1 MNSTIV
7 FSEKSLYCYL
17 LEAEIKEIK
26 DVNKVLEKCI
36 PIVIDDII
44 YYFSISQKDKTIEHE
59 TLIVFRNID
68 EILLQKDYLLRDLFM
83 RIHKYAH
90 EVNKKNK
97 AAIPHNWCAFHL
109 KNKICFFAFNNIK
122 ENDSKIIIEICGTMP
137 NNLLIHGL
145 VQDKNFRLDDY
156 SYSQKEYDSALSNLP
171 EAITKFKEKWEEQ
184 KIDEMGNN
192 LFFENI
198 ITDEDKYFSYDEWM
212 KRLSKVQGR
221 FVNSP
226 EHNAIKLR
234 GPAGTGKTLAMEL
247 KAAKILR
254 SNRESKILFL
264 THSWTV
270 ADSIQSF
277 IEQIVQDNDELKRID
292 VFPLLSFAEIF
303 IRTSNNL
310 IVLGDDSFSGK
321 MEQLELI
328 ESIVDEYKSSNFLL
342 YKNRFSDFF
351 LQEISSNEKNLKK
364 LFYWDLMIEFACVI
378 GANGI
383 MPGLAAKEKYLNI
396 ERRPWMMTLT
406 KDADKEFVINVYQE
420 YIKYL
425 ITNKKITSDQII
437 NDYLNYLSTYQWHYE
452 RIEKGYD
459 YIFVDEMQLFNEQE
473 RMIFHYLTKSPD
485 VYPLIFMALD
495 PRQTITETYFDY
507 GIKDIANR
515 NENEISERTFG
526 NFREVILGEVF
537 RYTKEILAFLVHI
550 DKSFPALGLGTDWE
564 NNINKTIS
572 KKGNGTIP
580 EIYIGKSINDELTF
594 AFSKAKTFISE
605 SFRVAI
611 LALDNNSY
619 IALKEKY
626 ASEVCIFIES
636 REDTIKLQYKKKGII
651 ISQPYYVIGL
661 QFDAVI
667 LTGCY
672 IHFDEHDRNQM
683 YNLRRF
689 ISDVYLGSSRSSK
702 KLLITSNT
710 STGFIPDFIT
720 KAVEKNHLQKIQ

>member
-1 MNSTIV
+1 MSNIIV
-7 FSEKSLYCYL
+7 FSEQSLHYYL
-17 LEAEIKEIK
+17 LQAEIKDIK
-26 DVNKVLEKCI
+26 NEDKILGKCI
-36 PIVIDDII
+36 RVIIDDII
-44 YYFSISQKDKTIEHE
+44 YYFSVSQKDKTIEHE
-59 TLIVFRNID
+59 TLIVFKNID
-68 EILLQKDYLLRDLFM
+68 EILSQKEYLLHELFM

-97 AAIPHNWCAFHL
+97 AAIPHTWCAFHQ
-109 KNKICFFAFNNIK
+109 KNKICFFAFNNIND
-122 ENDSKIIIEICGTMP
+122 NDSKVVIEICGTLP

-145 VQDKNFRLDDY
+145 VQDKNFKLDDY
-156 SYSQKEYDSALSNLP
+156 SYSQKEYDSALRNLP
-171 EAITKFKEKWEEQ
+171 KAIIKFREKCEEQ

-198 ITDEDKYFSYDEWM
+198 ITEEDKYFSYDEWM
-212 KRLSKVQGR
+212 KRLSKIQEK

-254 SNRESKILFL
+254 INKESKVLFL

-270 ADSIQSF
+270 ADHVQSF

-292 VFPLLSFAEIF
+292 VFPLLSFAEMF
-303 IRTSNNL
+303 IHTGNNL
-310 IVLGDDSFSGK
+310 VVLGDDSFSGK

-328 ESIVDEYKSSNFLL
+328 ETIVEDYKLSNFLL

-351 LQEISSNEKNLKK
+351 LQEITTDDKNLKK

-383 MPGLAAKEKYLNI
+383 MPGVAAKEKYLNV

-406 KDADKEFVINVYQE
+406 EDADKEFVINVYQE

-425 ITNKKITSDQII
+425 ITNKNITSDQII

-452 RIEKGYD
+452 RTERGYD

-473 RMIFHYLTKSPD
+473 RMIFHFLTKSPD
-485 VYPLIFMALD
+485 VYPMIFMALD

-507 GIKDIANR
+507 GIKDVIKM

-526 NFREVILGEVF
+526 NYREVVLGEVF

-550 DKSFPALGLGTDWE
+550 DKSFPALGLGSDWE

-572 KKGNGTIP
+572 RKGNGAVP
-580 EIYIGKSINDELTF
+580 EIRIEKSINNELTF

-605 SFRVAI
+605 GFRVAI

-619 IALKEKY
+619 IALKENY
-626 ASEVCIFIES
+626 ASDTCIFVES

-689 ISDVYLGSSRSSK
+689 ISDVYLGSSRASK
-702 KLLITSNT
+702 RLLITSNT
-710 STGFIPDFIT
+710 STGFIPSFINN
-720 KAVEKNHLQKIQ
+720 AVEKKHLQKI